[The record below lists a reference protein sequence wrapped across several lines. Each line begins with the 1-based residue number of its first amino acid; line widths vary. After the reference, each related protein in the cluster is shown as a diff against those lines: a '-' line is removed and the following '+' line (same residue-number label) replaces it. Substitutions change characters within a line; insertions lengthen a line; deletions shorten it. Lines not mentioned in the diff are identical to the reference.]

1 MCAVVNHNVNSVM
14 LDNLIRLDE
23 FNANRRRARDLALMR
38 VTDRLS
44 DVTNVNRQ
52 RYFCCQLVEDVL
64 LRS

>member
-1 MCAVVNHNVNSVM
+1 M